1 MKKYLKY
8 LIIISIIG
16 LTVSCSQSKSKYQM
30 GTYGYDKLF
39 FKANNVDFIELKSKD
54 ETARLLIVPAY
65 QGRVMTSTAGGD
77 DGKSFG
83 WINYKFIE
91 SGKKDPQ
98 FNVYGGEERF
108 WLGPE
113 GGPYS
118 IYFKEGVSQV
128 YENWVVPSIIDT
140 EAFDISSIDS
150 ESVKFIKEASLTNA
164 SGTEFRIGIE
174 RTVSILSRNLI
185 ELSLN
190 QKIPKGINIVAYQ
203 TDNILTNMGNEPWTK
218 QGGLLSIWLLCMF
231 NPSPETTVFLPYNN
245 DAEGVIVN
253 DDYFGKVPSDRLI
266 VDSSTVYFKIDG
278 KYRCK
283 IGIPPGRAM
292 ELCGSYDSGNKVLT
306 LLWCSLPDVPKPYV
320 NSKWGEQEDSYNGDA
335 INSYNDGPV
344 EDGSI
349 MGPFYEIETSSLAA
363 ELYPNESI
371 RHIQRIIHLQGEEAD
386 LAGLV
391 RDLFK
396 LELQEISGKF
406 N

>member
-1 MKKYLKY
+1 
-8 LIIISIIG
+8 
-16 LTVSCSQSKSKYQM
+16 M

-39 FKANNVDFIELKSKD
+39 FKTNKIDFIELKSED
-54 ETARLLIVPAY
+54 ETGKLLIVPAY
-65 QGRVMTSTAGGD
+65 QGRVMTSTASGD
-77 DGKSFG
+77 NGKSFG
-83 WINYKFIE
+83 WINYRFIE

-118 IYFKEGVSQV
+118 IYFKEEVSQV

-140 EAFDISSIDS
+140 EAFDISSVDN
-150 ESVKFIKEASLTNA
+150 ENVKFIKEASLTNA

-174 RTVSILSRNLI
+174 RTVSILSRNLV
-185 ELSLN
+185 EQSLN
-190 QKIPKGINIVAYQ
+190 HDIPEGINIVAYQ
-203 TDNILTNMGNEPWTK
+203 TDNSITNLGNAPWTK

-231 NPSPETTVFLPYNN
+231 NPSSETTVFLPYNS
-245 DAEGVIVN
+245 DSEGVIVN

-266 VDSSTVYFKIDG
+266 VDNNTVYFKIDG
-278 KYRCK
+278 KYRSK
-283 IGIPPGRAM
+283 IGIPPGRAR
-292 ELCGSYDSGNKVLT
+292 ELCGSYDSGSKVLT
-306 LLWCSLPDVPKPYV
+306 LLWCSLPSEPKPYV

-344 EDGSI
+344 DDGSI
-349 MGPFYEIETSSLAA
+349 MGPFYEIETSSPAA
-363 ELYPNESI
+363 ELNPNESI

-391 RDLFK
+391 CDLFK
-396 LELQEISGKF
+396 LELQDITGKF